1 MNIKD
6 LIDVIEKLET
16 RLNSYW
22 NFYTV
27 VILASAGWLFTED
40 HVFKIKEKIIIS
52 FGLVLFFIVNLFVI
66 LCLTKRIAAFEDEL
80 NAASYDDN
88 VNSSLLKQEL
98 SKKHLYTRFYLSIV
112 LHVFLDIF
120 IIFILINL

>member
-6 LIDVIEKLET
+6 VIDVTEKLET

-27 VILASAGWLFTED
+27 VILASTGWLFAGD
-40 HVFKIKEKIIIS
+40 HVFNIKEKIIIS
-52 FGLVLFFIVNLFVI
+52 LGLVLFFTANLFII
-66 LCLTKRIAAFEDEL
+66 LCMTKRIAAFEDEL
-80 NAASYDDN
+80 NAASYNEDIY
-88 VNSSLLKQEL
+88 SQLLINEL
-98 SKKHLYTRFYLSIV
+98 RINHLYTRFYLSIV